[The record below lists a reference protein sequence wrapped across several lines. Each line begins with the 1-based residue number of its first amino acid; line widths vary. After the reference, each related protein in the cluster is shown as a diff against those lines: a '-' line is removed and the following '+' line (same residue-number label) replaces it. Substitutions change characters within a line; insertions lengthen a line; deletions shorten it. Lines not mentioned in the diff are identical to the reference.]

1 MRTIII
7 YFLKSKFTS
16 HLVGRQFLI
25 VSKIAESK
33 LKVAIKHRFN
43 FVQVSQFTVTNNQN
57 NSNQFLSE
65 TRLFLFNNFI

>member
-7 YFLKSKFTS
+7 YFLKSKLFS
-16 HLVGRQFLI
+16 RLVSRQFLI
-25 VSKIAESK
+25 VSKIPESK